1 MSFTPA
7 AAMTVMIL
15 APMAGACVVL
25 AWNRAR
31 NAVTVAA
38 SLLTLLAAW
47 PVAAEVMA
55 GRTVQAS
62 LPWPVLPDGV
72 GFVADGL
79 SMTLA
84 AVSALVWLAAGLA
97 AVDYLRDDARGRRY
111 GAAYLLT
118 LTGVLGTFFAGDFL
132 TLLLFFE
139 VMTLASYLLV
149 VHKGTGDAMS
159 AGGMYLYMSL
169 AGGLVV
175 ALGAALLWHTSG
187 SLAFAAGPAGGWMAV
202 AAACLMMAGFAVKAG
217 LFPLHVWLPLA
228 HPVAP
233 APASAVLSGIMI
245 KTGGYGVLRA
255 LMTAGHDGPGHTLA
269 LILLIM
275 AAVTMLAGVS
285 LALLQSDAK
294 RMLAY
299 HSVSQMGYIMMG
311 IALVVYLGPTD
322 PLGLAGGLFHIVNH
336 ALFKSALFMIAGAVY
351 LRTGHLD
358 MYKMGGLWRQM
369 PVTAVLAFVAA
380 CGIAGVPGF
389 NGYISK
395 TLLHHGIEHAVY
407 QSGALRIVEW
417 VFMLTG
423 AGTACSFIKFCSFIF
438 LGRPRW
444 PGPLRSGGGIATTI
458 GIAIPAALVIY
469 LGLRPEAFLSLAVAP
484 TTQALGYAPVYLK
497 HGLFTAADLQGIAT
511 CLIGGAVIFVLGTR
525 LGWFHVHL
533 PAPASVTWLA
543 SRAGLLVGTAFA
555 GTGRLAMAATDGLLM
570 LLRGTRRLVPYLL
583 KGLDTTG
590 GTALALL
597 YRTGRQAS
605 RILGI
610 LDTTGGSPLIVR
622 GIRLSNVTFGT
633 ALVLTVLTAILFY
646 RIAVSGMLFGR

>member
-1 MSFTPA
+1 MAINPA
-7 AAMTVMIL
+7 AAMAVMII
-15 APMAGACVVL
+15 APLAGAAIVA
-25 AWNRAR
+25 AWGRAR
-31 NAVTVAA
+31 NAITAA
-38 SLLTLLAAW
+38 VSVVTLLAAW
-47 PVAAEVMA
+47 PVAAEVIA
-55 GRTVQAS
+55 GRTVRLA

-97 AVDYLRDDARGRRY
+97 AIDYLRDDPMGRRY

-118 LTGVLGTFFAGDFL
+118 LTGVLGTFLAGDFL

-149 VHKGTGDAMS
+149 VHKGTGEAMS
-159 AGGMYLYMSL
+159 AGGLYLYLSL

-175 ALGAALLWHTSG
+175 ALGAALLWHGSG
-187 SLAFAAGPAGGWMAV
+187 SLAFGAASGSGWMVV
-202 AAACLMMAGFAVKAG
+202 AAASLMMTGFAVKAG

-245 KTGGYGVLRA
+245 KTGGYGVLRS
-255 LMTAGHDGPGHTLA
+255 LMAAGHDGPGHTLS
-269 LILLIM
+269 LILLIL

-311 IALVVYLGPTD
+311 VALVVYLGPED
-322 PLGLAGGLFHIVNH
+322 PLGLAGGLYHIVNH

-351 LRTGHLD
+351 LRTGRLD
-358 MYKMGGLWRQM
+358 MYRMGGLWRHM
-369 PVTAVLAFVAA
+369 PVTAFLALIAS

-395 TLLHHGIEHAVY
+395 TILHHGLEHAVHHRET
-407 QSGALRIVEW
+407 LRIVEW

-423 AGTACSFIKFCSFIF
+423 AGTACSFIKFFSFIF

-444 PGPLRSGGGIATTI
+444 TLPLRRGGGIATTA

-469 LGLRPEAFLSLAVAP
+469 LGIRPDVFLSLAIRPA
-484 TTQALGYAPVYLK
+484 TDALGYAPVYLK

-511 CLIGGAVIFVLGTR
+511 CLIGGALLFFLGTR
-525 LGWFHVHL
+525 FGWFHLHL
-533 PAPASVTWLA
+533 PAPVSISWLA
-543 SRAGLLVGTAFA
+543 SQAAGLAGKAIAFTNGQAALTADGVMAVLRYA
-555 GTGRLAMAATDGLLM
+555 GRKTS
-570 LLRGTRRLVPYLL
+570 
-583 KGLDTTG
+583 K
-590 GTALALL
+590 AL
-597 YRTGRQAS
+597 T
-605 RILGI
+605 I
-610 LDTTGGSPLIVR
+610 LDATGGSPLGIH
-622 GIRLSNVTFGT
+622 GIRLSNLTFGT
-633 ALVLTVLTAILFY
+633 ALILTVLTAILAY
-646 RIAVSGMLFGR
+646 RVVVSRMIFPW